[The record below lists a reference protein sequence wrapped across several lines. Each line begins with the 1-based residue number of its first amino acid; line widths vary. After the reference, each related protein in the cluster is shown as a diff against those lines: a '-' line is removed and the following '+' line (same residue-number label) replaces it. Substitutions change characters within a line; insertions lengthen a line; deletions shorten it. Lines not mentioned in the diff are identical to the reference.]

1 MSFYCLCG
9 CSGCFMVR
17 VLGSFEAWIGADW
30 MYVPRLGIW
39 YEFWYDFFFGGV
51 EPWIGADWMYVPRL
65 WCLLL
70 QFVSIWGKI
79 VVRIHWIA
87 KPLPSLCQSGLK
99 LPNVEGLMSNN
110 SRMIPYLLSYVR
122 LVTGIRVL
130 SYILREDPFSSKKQ
144 ILKDIIYVRRQLWI
158 AWWHHWLHL
167 IFSDFRHAKDRD
179 HRAT

>member
-1 MSFYCLCG
+1 MFYG
-9 CSGCFMVR
+9 Q
-17 VLGSFEAWIGADW
+17 GSWQ
-30 MYVPRLGIW
+30 
-39 YEFWYDFFFGGV
+39 FWTLNWGWLDVCAQVGDLVWFFGMIFFGGV

-122 LVTGIRVL
+122 LVTDIRVL

-158 AWWHHWLHL
+158 AWWHHWLHQRL
-167 IFSDFRHAKDRD
+167 LDQSCIYVYRYSPQR
-179 HRAT
+179 